1 MVFEDGWG
9 SPDGMTLDADGG
21 LWVACWGASCVTR
34 LTADGK
40 RDRSISLPASQITNL
55 TFAGPDLDRMF
66 VTSAADGVE
75 DVEPDAGALFEI
87 MDHGSRGLPTHR
99 YAG

>member
-1 MVFEDGWG
+1 M
-9 SPDGMTLDADGG
+9 
-21 LWVACWGASCVTR
+21 
-34 LTADGK
+34 
-40 RDRSISLPASQITNL
+40 

-75 DVEPDAGALFEI
+75 DDEPDAGALFEI
-87 MDHGSRGLPTHR
+87 MDHGCRGLPTQR